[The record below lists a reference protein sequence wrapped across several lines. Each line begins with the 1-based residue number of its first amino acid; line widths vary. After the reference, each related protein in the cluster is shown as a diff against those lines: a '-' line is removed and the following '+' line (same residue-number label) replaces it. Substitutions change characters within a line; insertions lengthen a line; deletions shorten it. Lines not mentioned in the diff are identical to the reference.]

1 MVQEEENGSGRR
13 EWFRRKRI
21 VQDQENGSGGRE

>member
-1 MVQEEENGSGRR
+1 MVQEEENCSGPR

-21 VQDQENGSGGRE
+21 VQEEENGSGGRE